1 MKYVDPEA
9 VENLIRVAGI
19 YFGCPQISLSDIRHR
34 QDAELNHSLYREA
47 MEFFKS
53 YPLNKLD
60 GQSFYAG
67 SVDFMVK
74 KGDQPKDNSYYILET
89 NGGSSRGF
97 AVLPDEGW
105 EASVAGYLEALSDCG
120 DDQPFVLIGHPSSD
134 LILYEKMILAESYSK
149 MMKDTSR
156 GKGEIASASDFLSG
170 TTPDAQVV
178 IGGYDK
184 VLPGLSLS
192 GARARFGGKSV
203 SVVVGDGV
211 ARRHPAIARHLLTG
225 SLETKIVNETFH
237 VSDDKSA
244 TYRAVQESAEAL
256 QPLGVEPIRCW
267 TARDRS
273 ELQNACR
280 DGLAAL
286 GQVVIKPHGGSGGS
300 GIDVVNDMNAVGRKI
315 DDSIAHYHEKFGKD
329 RNPYPYTVS
338 QLVEATPAVW
348 EGEQH
353 KFDVRVY
360 VGKKAD
366 TVQPLGALVRIAV
379 EPFTGSYTKRTFV
392 VNLSGYGGVD
402 TRRGLGVSNETFKLL
417 GLTEGDFVKMYV
429 AASTITAQIAN
440 GHSETG

>member
-9 VENLIRVAGI
+9 VENLIRVAGT
-19 YFGCPQISLSDIRHR
+19 YFGNPQISLSDIRHR

-47 MEFFKS
+47 MEFFKN

-67 SVDFMVK
+67 SVDFMVR
-74 KGDQPKDNSYYILET
+74 KGDQSKDNSYFILET

-97 AVLPDEGW
+97 AVLPDESW
-105 EASVAGYLEALSDCG
+105 EASVTGYLEALVDCSD
-120 DDQPFVLIGHPSSD
+120 DLPFVLIGHLSSD
-134 LILYEKMILAESYSK
+134 LILYEKMVLAESYSK
-149 MMKDTSR
+149 MIQDTCR
-156 GKGEIASASDFLSG
+156 GRGEIASANDFLSG
-170 TTPDAQVV
+170 TAPHAQVV
-178 IGGYDK
+178 IGSYDT

-192 GARARFGGKSV
+192 GTRARFGGKAISV
-203 SVVVGDGV
+203 LVGDGV
-211 ARRHPAIARHLLTG
+211 VRRHPAIARHLLTG

-237 VSDDKSA
+237 ISDDKSA

-256 QPLGVEPIRCW
+256 RPLGVEPIRCW
-267 TARDRS
+267 TAGDRS

-280 DGLAAL
+280 EGLAAL

-300 GIDVVNDMNAVGRKI
+300 GIDVVSDMNAVGRKI
-315 DDSIAHYHEKFGKD
+315 DDSILHYHDKFGKD
-329 RNPYPYTVS
+329 RDPYPYTVS
-338 QLVEATPAVW
+338 QLVEASPATW
-348 EGEQH
+348 EEEQH

-360 VGKKAD
+360 VGKKAS
-366 TVQPLGALVRIAV
+366 TVQPLGALVRIAI

-402 TRRGLGVSNETFKLL
+402 THRGLGVSDETFELL

-429 AASTITAQIAN
+429 AASTITAHIAN
-440 GHSETG
+440 RHGDPG